1 VDIDDTRAHISK
13 REKQRVRGERII
25 DVTPS
30 VERAPTVAPLTH
42 LETRAIGGADDGER
56 GSAAVTAPAAGD
68 PKHAT

>member
-1 VDIDDTRAHISK
+1 MDIDDTRAHISK

-30 VERAPTVAPLTH
+30 IQRAPAVAPLADLQTI
-42 LETRAIGGADDGER
+42 AGADDGER
-56 GSAAVTAPAAGD
+56 GSAAVTAPATGD